1 MHFDKE
7 QIWKLTL
14 PQVNYYLKKCQSHI
28 EFTIKVQSMS
38 LSALFGGGSS
48 DDTPQTGTYINSEG
62 KEVIDGYEVATA
74 EDMEWLASIL

>member
-1 MHFDKE
+1 MDKE

-14 PQVNYYLKKCQSHI
+14 PQVNYYLKKCHKHI

-38 LSALFGGGSS
+38 LGALFGGGS
-48 DDTPQTGTYINSEG
+48 DTKQSGTYINSEG

-74 EDMEWLASIL
+74 EDIEWLATIL